1 MIKITNLVKT
11 YDKQI
16 EAVNI
21 KDLELKDNRI
31 IGIIGVNGSGK
42 STLLRLIS
50 GVYKEDLGNIL
61 FDGKEIYDNEEVKK
75 DILFISDNPFAST
88 NSSIKTIEEYYNTFY
103 KMNLEKFN
111 QNLKLF
117 DLPLKGNLNKFSKGM
132 RRRVFIAVALSI
144 LPKVLILD
152 EAFDGIDP
160 LGRELF
166 KKELIKSYQDKN
178 LIVLIASHS
187 LRELEDICDEYVLL
201 KNGKVIS
208 VGAINMEDS
217 KLHKYIVG
225 FKEAISKENLN
236 YNDFISVYGQGKV
249 YTIITKLDLETFTK
263 SLKELNP
270 VLVDEQELTF
280 EELFINTNKEGI

>member
-144 LPKVLILD
+144 LPKILILD